1 MDKFLVIYSPPKL
14 NQEET
19 DNLNR
24 LITGS
29 EIESVNK
36 RKLSTNNNPGTDGF
50 TGEFNQIYKEELI
63 LILLKLFQKTEEEAT
78 LPKTFYEATI
88 TLIPKLSKSTII
100 NKKYGS
106 MSLMNIDAKFLN
118 KILVSWI
125 QQYVKKDHIP

>member
-1 MDKFLVIYSPPKL
+1 MDKSLEIYNLPRL
-14 NQEET
+14 NHEEIE
-19 DNLNR
+19 NLNR
-24 LITGS
+24 LITIK
-29 EIESVNK
+29 EIESGIRNLATK
-36 RKLSTNNNPGTDGF
+36 RTPGPNGF
-50 TGEFNQIYKEELI
+50 IDEFFQILKEFI
-63 LILLKLFQKTEEEAT
+63 PILLKLFQKIEEEGT
-78 LPKTFYEATI
+78 FPNSFYEASV